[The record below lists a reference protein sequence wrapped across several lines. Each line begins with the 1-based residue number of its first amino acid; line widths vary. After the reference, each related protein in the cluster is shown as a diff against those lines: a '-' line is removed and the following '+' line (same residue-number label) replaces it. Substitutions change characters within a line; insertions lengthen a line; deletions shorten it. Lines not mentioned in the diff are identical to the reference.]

1 MTCVRGCGFLVDF
14 PEQPPFAGPGP
25 ESAEEALRVMLW
37 WMLAGLA
44 DEWPQG
50 PGVAP
55 ALPLLEEARIYP
67 AIKAVAEGDEIT
79 PTRTLVPRVGYPP
92 SLAIA
97 PRELLAVLDGRDYE
111 RLIHLIDARRALQ
124 AHCRRIGK
132 HGV

>member
-1 MTCVRGCGFLVDF
+1 MAPGAGRGTG
-14 PEQPPFAGPGP
+14 
-25 ESAEEALRVMLW
+25 
-37 WMLAGLA
+37 
-44 DEWPQG
+44 
-50 PGVAP
+50 AP
-55 ALPLLEEARIYP
+55 AARRGPDLYP

-97 PRELLAVLDGRDYE
+97 PREFLAVLDARDYE

-132 HGV
+132 QGVWQL